1 MTNSRSLK
9 LPDQDAGPRAQF
21 HLTPTR
27 HRALFRAG
35 SAGSHSHERHLSWV
49 VPVVRSA
56 YGMPSVH
63 AVIGPSA
70 SSNCPLSPSPLRNAK
85 RFSGSQSPSL
95 MAVRRVRFTGFAS
108 YRGAR

>member
-35 SAGSHSHERHLSWV
+35 SADSHSHERHLAWI
-49 VPVVRSA
+49 VPIVRS
-56 YGMPSVH
+56 GIQPSVH
-63 AVIGPSA
+63 DSDARG
-70 SSNCPLSPSPLRNAK
+70 
-85 RFSGSQSPSL
+85 
-95 MAVRRVRFTGFAS
+95 VRFPCGRTG
-108 YRGAR
+108 